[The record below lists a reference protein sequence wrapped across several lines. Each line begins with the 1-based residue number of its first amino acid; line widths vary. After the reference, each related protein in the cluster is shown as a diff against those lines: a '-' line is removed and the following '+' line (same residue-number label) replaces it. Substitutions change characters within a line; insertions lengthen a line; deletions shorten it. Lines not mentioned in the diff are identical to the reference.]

1 MKIAASFLNI
11 KEPIVEEV
19 TKLSNLDIDYLHLD
33 VMDGIFV
40 ENKTYSY
47 EEFYNI
53 TRFTTTLKDVHL
65 MVSDVKKHIDE
76 FAKLNPEFI
85 TFHYEAASDIS
96 SVINYIHEKGIK
108 VGISIKPAT
117 DISEI
122 KDYLNYIDLVL
133 VMSVEPG
140 KGGQAFI
147 PESIDKIEKLYNLRQ
162 KYNYNY
168 VIEVDGGINNE
179 TIKLCDKADIAV
191 VGSYI
196 TKQDY
201 ASAIKELKNNTKINQ

>member
-11 KEPIVEEV
+11 KDPIVEEV

-40 ENKTYSY
+40 ENKTFTY

-53 TRFTTTLKDVHL
+53 TRFTTKPKDVHL
-65 MVSDVKKHIDE
+65 MVSDVKKYIDE
-76 FAKLNPEFI
+76 FSKLNPEFI
-85 TFHYEAASDIS
+85 TFHYEAVSEIS

-108 VGISIKPAT
+108 VGMSIKPST

-122 KDYLNYIDLVL
+122 VDYLDYLDLIL

-140 KGGQAFI
+140 RGGQSFI
-147 PESIDKIEKLYNLRQ
+147 EDSIKKIEGLYNLREKQ
-162 KYNYNY
+162 NYNY
-168 VIEVDGGINNE
+168 LIEVDGGINNE
-179 TIKLCDKADIAV
+179 TIKLCNKADIVV

-201 ASAIKELKNNTKINQ
+201 EEAIRSLRN

>member
-40 ENKTYSY
+40 ENKTYTY

-53 TRFTTTLKDVHL
+53 TRFSSKPKDVHL
-65 MVSDVKKHIDE
+65 MVSDVKRYIDE
-76 FAKLNPEFI
+76 FCKMNPEFI
-85 TFHYEAASDIS
+85 TFHYEAVSEVG

-108 VGISIKPAT
+108 VGLSIKPAT

-122 KDYLNYIDLVL
+122 IDYLDYVDLVL

-140 KGGQAFI
+140 RGGQSFI
-147 PESIDKIEKLYNLRQ
+147 EESVKKIDALYNLREKQ
-162 KYNYNY
+162 NYNY
-168 VIEVDGGINNE
+168 IIEVDGGINNE
-179 TIKLCDKADIAV
+179 TIKLCDKADVVV

-201 ASAIKELKNNTKINQ
+201 EEAIRNLRN

>member
-1 MKIAASFLNI
+1 MKIAASILNI
-11 KEPIVEEV
+11 KQPIVEEV

-40 ENKTYSY
+40 ENKTFTY

-53 TRFTTTLKDVHL
+53 TRFSSKPKDVHL

-76 FAKLNPEFI
+76 FSKMNPEFI
-85 TFHYEAASDIS
+85 TFHYEAVSEVG

-108 VGISIKPAT
+108 VGLSIKPAT

-122 KDYLNYIDLVL
+122 VDYLDYVDLVL

-140 KGGQAFI
+140 RGGQTFI
-147 PESIDKIEKLYNLRQ
+147 EDSIKKIDALYNLREKQ
-162 KYNYNY
+162 GYNYL
-168 VIEVDGGINNE
+168 IEVDGGINNE
-179 TIKLCDKADIAV
+179 TIKLCNKADIAV

-196 TKQDY
+196 TKQNY
-201 ASAIKELKNNTKINQ
+201 EEAIESLRN

>member
-11 KEPIVEEV
+11 KEPIVDEV
-19 TKLSNLDIDYLHLD
+19 TKLSNFGIDYLHLD

-40 ENKTYSY
+40 ENKTFTY

-53 TRFTTTLKDVHL
+53 TRFSSKPKDVHL
-65 MVSDVKKHIDE
+65 MVSDVRRYIDE
-76 FAKLNPEFI
+76 FCIMNPEFI
-85 TFHYEAASDIS
+85 TFHYEAVSEIS

-108 VGISIKPAT
+108 VGLSIKPAT
-117 DISEI
+117 DVSEI
-122 KDYLNYIDLVL
+122 VDYLDYVDLVL

-140 KGGQAFI
+140 RGGQSFI
-147 PESIDKIEKLYNLRQ
+147 EESIKKIDALYNLRERQ
-162 KYNYNY
+162 NYNY
-168 VIEVDGGINNE
+168 LIEVDGGINNE
-179 TIKLCDKADIAV
+179 TIKLCDKADMVV

-201 ASAIKELKNNTKINQ
+201 EEAIRNLRN

>member
-19 TKLSNLDIDYLHLD
+19 TKLSNLDVDYMHLD

-40 ENKTYSY
+40 ENKTFTY

-53 TRFTTTLKDVHL
+53 TRFTTKPKDVHL

-85 TFHYEAASDIS
+85 TFHYEAVSEIS

-108 VGISIKPAT
+108 VGMSIKPST
-117 DISEI
+117 DVSEI
-122 KDYLNYIDLVL
+122 IDYLNYIDLIL

-147 PESIDKIEKLYNLRQ
+147 EDSIKKIEQLYILRG
-162 KYNYNY
+162 KNNYNY
-168 VIEVDGGINNE
+168 LIEVDGGINNE

-201 ASAIKELKNNTKINQ
+201 AEAIERLRR

>member
-19 TKLSNLDIDYLHLD
+19 TKLSNLDVDYLHLD

-40 ENKTYSY
+40 ENKTYTY

-53 TRFTTTLKDVHL
+53 TRFSSKPKDVHL
-65 MVSDVKKHIDE
+65 MVSDVKRYIDE
-76 FAKLNPEFI
+76 FSNLNPEFI
-85 TFHYEAASDIS
+85 TFHYEAVSEVS

-108 VGISIKPAT
+108 VGMSIKPST

-122 KDYLNYIDLVL
+122 IDYLDYLDLIL

-140 KGGQAFI
+140 RGGQSFI
-147 PESIDKIEKLYNLRQ
+147 EDSTKKIEVLYNLREKQ
-162 KYNYNY
+162 NYNY
-168 VIEVDGGINNE
+168 LIEVDVGINDN

-201 ASAIKELKNNTKINQ
+201 EEAIKSLRN

>member
-11 KEPIVEEV
+11 KGPIVEEV
-19 TKLSNLDIDYLHLD
+19 TKLSNLDVDYLHLD

-40 ENKTYSY
+40 ENKTFNY
-47 EEFYNI
+47 EEFNNI
-53 TRFTTTLKDVHL
+53 TKYSAKPKDVHL
-65 MVSDVKKHIDE
+65 MVSDVRRYIDE
-76 FAKLNPEFI
+76 FSKLNPEFI
-85 TFHYEAASDIS
+85 TFHYEAASEIS

-108 VGISIKPAT
+108 VGMSIKPAT

-122 KDYLNYIDLVL
+122 VDYLPYLDLVL

-147 PESIDKIEKLYNLRQ
+147 ENSVDKIEKLSKLR
-162 KYNYNY
+162 KKENYNY
-168 VIEVDGGINNE
+168 LIEVDGGINDE
-179 TIKLCDKADIAV
+179 TIKLCEKADIVV

-201 ASAIKELKNNTKINQ
+201 ETAIRNLRN

>member
-1 MKIAASFLNI
+1 MKIAASFLDI
-11 KEPIVEEV
+11 KGPIQEEV
-19 TKLSNLDIDYLHLD
+19 TKLSNLDVDYLHLD

-40 ENKTYSY
+40 ENKTFTY
-47 EEFYNI
+47 EEFSDI
-53 TRFTTTLKDVHL
+53 TKNSVKPKDVHL
-65 MVSDVKKHIDE
+65 MVSDVKRYIDE

-85 TFHYEAASDIS
+85 TFHLEAASEVS
-96 SVINYIHEKGIK
+96 GVINYIHEKGIK

-117 DISEI
+117 DVSEI
-122 KDYLNYIDLVL
+122 VDYLKYIDLVL

-140 KGGQAFI
+140 KGGQSFI
-147 PESIDKIEKLYNLRQ
+147 EESTKKIEQLYNLREKQ
-162 KYNYNY
+162 GYNY

-179 TIKLCDKADIAV
+179 TIKLCDKADIVV

-201 ASAIKELKNNTKINQ
+201 VEAIRNLKN

>member
-1 MKIAASFLNI
+1 MKIAASFLDI
-11 KEPIVEEV
+11 KGPIAEEV
-19 TKLSNLDIDYLHLD
+19 TKLSNLDVDYLHLD

-40 ENKTYSY
+40 ENKTFTY

-53 TRFTTTLKDVHL
+53 TRFSSKPKDVHL
-65 MVSDVKKHIDE
+65 MVSDVKRYIDE
-76 FAKLNPEFI
+76 FSKLNPEFI
-85 TFHYEAASDIS
+85 TFHYEAASEIS

-108 VGISIKPAT
+108 VGISIKPST

-122 KDYLNYIDLVL
+122 IDYLDYVDLVL

-140 KGGQAFI
+140 RGGQSFI
-147 PESIDKIEKLYNLRQ
+147 EDSVRKIDSLYSLREKQNY
-162 KYNYNY
+162 KYL
-168 VIEVDGGINNE
+168 IEVDGGINDN
-179 TIKLCDKADIAV
+179 TIKLCDKADIVV

-201 ASAIKELKNNTKINQ
+201 EEAIRSLRN